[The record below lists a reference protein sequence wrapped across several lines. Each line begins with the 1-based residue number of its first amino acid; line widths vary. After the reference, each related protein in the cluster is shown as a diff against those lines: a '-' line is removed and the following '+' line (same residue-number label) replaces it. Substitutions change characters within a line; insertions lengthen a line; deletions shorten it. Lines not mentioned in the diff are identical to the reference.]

1 MANALD
7 KWKLDDAL
15 IASELASGTIP
26 NEIICL
32 GCAAKVSLVDTV
44 YPALDKVR
52 ENTRHLEHVRFQKRD
67 DSYIFQSNGKF
78 NLERVVLP
86 LDKIAGSK
94 SIPIANALKKAGAG
108 GAILLFNFTLQP
120 KVDFFVDVLTNF
132 LQSMEDA
139 ETDVV
144 VGKGHTIQLAR
155 VPEETLAMGDFIGHS
170 TGNLWGL
177 ANNDTISTVDPMLQ
191 HTHKFAVAIA
201 MNNTLNDLFIFGI
214 TNDFIL
220 YPSYDARTDDDNEII
235 RESLKWYAET
245 FSEIGIEIRD
255 LGPLNT
261 NNKLVGAT
269 AIGFTDHEIPVNAG
283 LIVGQ
288 KIIATRPIGDLAPLN
303 EYLIRNALDENV
315 EEIEHLR
322 HKMIATMLIPNVE
335 AARIIRDYLPDK
347 GEEIDPKKHIT
358 ATRDMSGPGMLALE
372 ELAEDSMCD
381 IRIDEIN
388 FHDEMIPSIEVTN
401 VTAGTNGAIL
411 IAASKGLDREIMA
424 RLDDAGY
431 EPWYAGTVIQKSD
444 KPTMILDSDLKK
456 YEFLTLGNGF
466 FRNYRFA

>member
-7 KWKLDDAL
+7 KWKLDDVL

-67 DSYIFQSNGKF
+67 DSYIFQSNGEF

-86 LDKIAGSK
+86 LETIAESK
-94 SIPIANALKKAGAG
+94 SMPIANALKKAGPG

-120 KVDFFVDVLTNF
+120 KIDFFVDVLTNF
-132 LQSMEDA
+132 LQSMDDA

-155 VPEETLAMGDFIGHS
+155 IPEEMLAMGDFIGHS

-177 ANNDTISTVDPMLQ
+177 ANNDTISTIDPMLP

-214 TNDFIL
+214 TRDFIL
-220 YPSYDARTDDDNEII
+220 YPSYDARTDDDIEII

-245 FSEIGIEIRD
+245 FSGIGLEIRD

-261 NNKLVGAT
+261 NNKLIGAT
-269 AIGFTDHEIPVNAG
+269 AIGFTDHEIPINAG
-283 LIVGQ
+283 LIPGQ

-358 ATRDMSGPGMLALE
+358 STRDMSGPGLLALE

-411 IAASKGLDREIMA
+411 IAASEGLDREIMA

-431 EPWYAGTVIQKSD
+431 EPWCAGTVVCKSE
-444 KPTMILDSDLKK
+444 KPTMILDSNLKK

-466 FRNYRFA
+466 FRNYRFE